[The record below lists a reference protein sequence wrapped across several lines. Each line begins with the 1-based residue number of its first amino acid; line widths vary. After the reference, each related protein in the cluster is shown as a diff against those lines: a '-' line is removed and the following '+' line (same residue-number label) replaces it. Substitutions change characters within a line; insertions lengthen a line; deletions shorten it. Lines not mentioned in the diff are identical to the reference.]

1 MTFDIQ
7 LGYAWE
13 FDILQFKWNSL
24 ALFPVIVWGIHIWL
38 FQPEVEEDRKKSKI
52 GMHKE
57 GIISAGCGL
66 IAMLFIGV

>member
-1 MTFDIQ
+1 M
-7 LGYAWE
+7 E
-13 FDILQFKWNSL
+13 FPCIVSCDGVGNTHL
-24 ALFPVIVWGIHIWL
+24 AVSM

-66 IAMLFIGV
+66 IGMLFIGV